1 MSLYEFFKT
10 IHVLGAV
17 AWGGAVMVS
26 QFLGFL
32 AARSGDP
39 TRMLGFIEDEAW
51 LGKHYFA
58 PTSITVLLAGI
69 AMVIESGWEFTDAW
83 IVIGLV
89 LFFATVI
96 LGLFFITPK
105 SEQLVAAIQERGM
118 EDPGVQDQAKQL
130 MTLSRIDLLLLVVII
145 ADMVIKPGA

>member
-10 IHVLGAV
+10 IHILGAA
-17 AWGGAVMVS
+17 AWAGAVIYS
-26 QFLGFL
+26 QFLAFL
-32 AARSGDP
+32 ASRSKDP
-39 TRMLGFIEDEAW
+39 QRMLGFMEDEAW

-58 PTSITVLLAGI
+58 PTSIITLLAGI

-89 LFFATVI
+89 LFFVTVL
-96 LGLFFITPK
+96 LGMLVLSPK
-105 SEQLVAAIQERGM
+105 SEQAVAAIREKGLD
-118 EDPGVQDQAKQL
+118 DPGVKAQVDQL
-130 MTLSRIDLLLLVVII
+130 MTLSRIDLGLLVVII